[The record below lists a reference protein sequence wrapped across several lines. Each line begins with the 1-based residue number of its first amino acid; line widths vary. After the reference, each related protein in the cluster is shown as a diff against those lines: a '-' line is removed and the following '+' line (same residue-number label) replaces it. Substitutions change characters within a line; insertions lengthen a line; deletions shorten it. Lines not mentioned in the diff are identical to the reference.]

1 MFGYSE
7 LELFSFWI
15 SFGSKGFLVLGQN
28 VQLKKNNSIFFKAS
42 GDTKKKKNKKN
53 KLNHLWYL
61 WSTSN
66 PFKEVVTLVELYTEK
81 WNLVNNRQLLVTER
95 ENVRLV

>member
-15 SFGSKGFLVLGQN
+15 SFGSKGFLFLVLGQN

-42 GDTKKKKNKKN
+42 GDTKKKKKKKTN
-53 KLNHLWYL
+53 LIIFGICGPLQIHLKKSSRWLN
-61 WSTSN
+61 
-66 PFKEVVTLVELYTEK
+66 YTQK
-81 WNLVNNRQLLVTER
+81 NGI
-95 ENVRLV
+95 